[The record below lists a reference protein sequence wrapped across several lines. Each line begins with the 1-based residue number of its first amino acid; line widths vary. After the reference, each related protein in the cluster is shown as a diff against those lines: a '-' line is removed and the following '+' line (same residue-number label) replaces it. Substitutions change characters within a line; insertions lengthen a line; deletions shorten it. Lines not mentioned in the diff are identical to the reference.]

1 MFADILRKTI
11 LSSRTEWAIKFTIM
25 ILNSNETS
33 KNYLYLKSIDNNITT
48 RSTPTTNGHTGGD
61 FSFVVSSVALSSTL
75 DLSNSIKE

>member
-33 KNYLYLKSIDNNITT
+33 KNYYLYLK
-48 RSTPTTNGHTGGD
+48 
-61 FSFVVSSVALSSTL
+61 
-75 DLSNSIKE
+75 